1 LCCLKIAILGSLTRS
16 LEGLTALQASL
27 MANPNLNNK
36 PAVIEEI
43 SNQISDYKKIVE
55 EQGKEFD
62 TTFSLENVLR
72 SDS

>member
-1 LCCLKIAILGSLTRS
+1 
-16 LEGLTALQASL
+16 